1 MGVRFSAKVA
11 AMSSG
16 VLALCLLLTCVERGV
31 PKPSGIEG
39 LVAARAVLSSLET
52 TPLRDVAL
60 EDRVF
65 RVGVGSFNGQAAL
78 ANGTLR
84 SIGSVRIVNLAPA
97 DDFQSGSPVIQ
108 ADLPLSQL
116 AIHYNANVS
125 FGARS
130 ERAELDIAVES
141 LELVVELIHEGKGRL
156 ELQTVEARDMKD
168 MNVTFSGL
176 RVFQAQGDLLS
187 LLFRG
192 AFRFDIE
199 DELVALFDNIIRELV
214 DSYNIN
220 NL

>member
-1 MGVRFSAKVA
+1 
-11 AMSSG
+11 MSSRL
-16 VLALCLLLTCVERGV
+16 LALCLLTCVVRGV

-52 TPLRDVAL
+52 TPLRNVAL

-65 RVGVGSFNGQAAL
+65 RVGVGSFNGEAAL

-84 SIGSVRIVNLAPA
+84 STGDIRIVNLAPA

-108 ADLPLSQL
+108 ADLPVSQL
-116 AIHYNANVS
+116 AIHYNANVT

-130 ERAELDIAVES
+130 ERAEIDIAVDS
-141 LELVVELIHEGKGRL
+141 LELVVELVHEGKGRL
-156 ELQTVEARDMKD
+156 ELQSVEARDMKD
-168 MNVTFSGL
+168 MNVTFRGL
-176 RVFQAQGDLLS
+176 RVFQAQSDLLS

-199 DELVALFDNIIRELV
+199 DELVALFENIIRELV
-214 DSYNIN
+214 DSYNAN